1 MYQTVHF
8 SKVLDLKMK
17 THSKPSVVPVLHV
30 QIHHAMSLI
39 VGSKLNIQYST
50 RQQPQKPTA
59 TEHKRCLYA
68 VMQIIGR
75 QRFMWYFQF
84 QAGLIMPLKGGK

>member
-1 MYQTVHF
+1 MRVA
-8 SKVLDLKMK
+8 
-17 THSKPSVVPVLHV
+17 PVLRML
-30 QIHHAMSLI
+30 IHRAVSLI
-39 VGSKLNIQYST
+39 VGSKLNIQYFT

-59 TEHKRCLYA
+59 TQHKRRLFA

-84 QAGLIMPLKGGK
+84 QAGLIMPSGGGK